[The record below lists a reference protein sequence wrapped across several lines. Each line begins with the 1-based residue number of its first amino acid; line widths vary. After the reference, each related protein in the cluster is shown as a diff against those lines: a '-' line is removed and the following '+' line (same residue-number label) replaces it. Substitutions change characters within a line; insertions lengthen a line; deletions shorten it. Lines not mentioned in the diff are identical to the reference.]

1 MEKLGINAYQLLAQG
16 VNFLILMFVLKKFL
30 LKPLLTLLEK
40 RRVSIVDQAQAEE
53 DLSKRIKD
61 YEHKDQQVLKQAKLK
76 ADEIIKQAQTQA
88 RKEAA
93 EILNQARQESK
104 KVMREADKD
113 AKSESEKGK
122 ANLQALIIK
131 QAAVLANQAL
141 SEFLSKEDQKKITE
155 VQISRLIRSK

>member
-30 LKPLLTLLEK
+30 LKPLLALLEK
-40 RRVSIVDQAQAEE
+40 RKASIVDQIKSEE
-53 DLSKRIKD
+53 NLSKRIKD
-61 YEHKDQQVLKQAKLK
+61 AQTKDQQVLKQAKLK
-76 ADEIIKQAQTQA
+76 ADEILKQAQALA

-93 EILNQARQESK
+93 EILNQARQNSK
-104 KVMREADKD
+104 KVLAQADKN
-113 AKSESEKGK
+113 AKSESEKNK
-122 ANLQALIIK
+122 ADLQSLIIK

-155 VQISRLIRSK
+155 VQIARLIKGK

>member
-30 LKPLLTLLEK
+30 LKPLVALLEK
-40 RRVSIVDQAQAEE
+40 RKASIVDQIKSEE

-61 YEHKDQQVLKQAKLK
+61 LQTKDQQVLKQAKLK

-93 EILNQARQESK
+93 EIIAEARQNSK
-104 KVMREADKD
+104 KVMALADKD
-113 AKSESEKGK
+113 AKSELDKGK
-122 ANLQALIIK
+122 TKLQAVVIK
-131 QAAVLANQAL
+131 QAAILANRAL
-141 SEFLSKEDQKKITE
+141 SEFLSKADQKKITE
-155 VQISRLIRSK
+155 AQIARLIKGK

>member
-30 LKPLLTLLEK
+30 LKPLVALLEK
-40 RRVSIVDQAQAEE
+40 RKASIIDQIKSEE

-61 YEHKDQQVLKQAKLK
+61 YEHKDQQVLKQAKVK

-93 EILNQARQESK
+93 EILSQARQNSK
-104 KVMREADKD
+104 KILAQADKD
-113 AKSESEKGK
+113 AKSESEKSRVD
-122 ANLQALIIK
+122 LQTIIIK
-131 QAAVLANQAL
+131 QAAILANRAL
-141 SEFLSKEDQKKITE
+141 SEFLSKADQNRINE
-155 VQISRLIRSK
+155 VQITRLAKAK

>member
-30 LKPLLTLLEK
+30 LKPLLVLLEK
-40 RRVSIVDQAQAEE
+40 RKASIIDQIKSEE

-88 RKEAA
+88 GKEAA
-93 EILNQARQESK
+93 EIIAVARQNSK
-104 KVMREADKD
+104 KMMALAEKN
-113 AKSESEKGK
+113 AKSELDKGK
-122 ANLQALIIK
+122 IKLQALVIK
-131 QAAVLANQAL
+131 QAAVLANRAL
-141 SEFLSKEDQKKITE
+141 SEFLSKADQKKITE
-155 VQISRLIRSK
+155 AQIERLIKGK